1 MRVII
6 PVARISCF
14 IRKFISFTRRSIME
28 KEWYKEMSV
37 YQIWPRS
44 FCDGNGDGIGDL
56 KGVIS
61 KLDYIKSLGVDAI
74 WFSPLYPSPN
84 ADYGYDIA
92 DYKDISPDYG
102 TLDEFK
108 TLLDEA
114 HKRGLKVI
122 MDLVVNHTSD
132 QHKWFLESKK
142 GDDNPYHDYYFWRKG
157 KKNGKEPNNWRST
170 FQGKA
175 WEYCKE
181 LDEYYLH
188 VFAKGQP
195 DLNMDNPKV
204 RQEVKDIMRF
214 WLDMGVDGFRED
226 VITFISKKPGLPNG
240 FPLPTATG
248 IEHYMNGPHLKE
260 YLREFKDVL
269 DEYDCFTVGE
279 APMMTT
285 KRALEFIKE
294 GDGQLLNTMFHFE
307 HMSCDNVITNWIKTK
322 FKPQKL
328 KKVYARWQNDLYGKA
343 WNALYIENHDQP
355 RIISRYGSEKYRV
368 ESGKMLATMYIL
380 QSGTPFIY
388 QGQEIGMLNANIPTI
403 DRYKD
408 VSAINTYALFR
419 KFGFSDKFTMKLCM
433 YASRDNARTPMQ
445 WNAEKN
451 AGFTTADKAWFD
463 EVNPNYTEINVEA
476 AEKDENSILNYY
488 RKLLKFRKEHDIV
501 KYGDFELLT
510 TDKNIFAYI
519 RTYENQKL
527 LVINSFSEVEL
538 PFRAPFDFDMKSAE
552 LVLSNYDNC
561 RIIHNGFITKPYETR
576 TYLLTK

>member
-1 MRVII
+1 
-6 PVARISCF
+6 
-14 IRKFISFTRRSIME
+14 ME
-28 KEWYKEMSV
+28 KQWYKEMSV

-61 KLDYIKSLGVDAI
+61 KLDYIKSIGVDAI

-157 KKNGKEPNNWRST
+157 KKNGKEPNNWKST

-380 QSGTPFIY
+380 QCGTPFIY

-419 KFGFSDKFTMKLCM
+419 KLGFSDKFTMKLCM

-445 WNAEKN
+445 WSAEKN

-463 EVNPNYTEINVEA
+463 EINPNYTEINVEA

-488 RKLLKFRKEHDIV
+488 RKLLRFRKEHDIV
-501 KYGDFELLT
+501 KYGDFELLS
-510 TDKNIFAYI
+510 TDKNIFAYV

-527 LVINSFSEVEL
+527 LVINSFSEAEL

-561 RIIHNGFITKPYETR
+561 RVIHNGFITKPYETR

>member
-1 MRVII
+1 
-6 PVARISCF
+6 
-14 IRKFISFTRRSIME
+14 ME
-28 KEWYKEMSV
+28 KQWYKEMSV

-132 QHKWFLESKK
+132 QHNWFLESKK

-157 KKNGKEPNNWRST
+157 KKNGKEPNNWKST

-445 WNAEKN
+445 WSAEKN

-463 EVNPNYTEINVEA
+463 EINPNYTEINVEA
-476 AEKDENSILNYY
+476 SEKDENSILNYY
-488 RKLLKFRKEHDIV
+488 RKLLRFRKEHDIV
-501 KYGDFELLT
+501 KYGDFELLS
-510 TDKNIFAYI
+510 TDKNIFAYV

-527 LVINSFSEVEL
+527 LVINSFSEAEL

-561 RIIHNGFITKPYETR
+561 RVIHNGFITKPYETR
-576 TYLLTK
+576 AYLLTK

>member
-1 MRVII
+1 
-6 PVARISCF
+6 
-14 IRKFISFTRRSIME
+14 ME
-28 KEWYKEMSV
+28 KQWYKEMSV

-61 KLDYIKSLGVDAI
+61 KLDYIKSIGVDAI

-157 KKNGKEPNNWRST
+157 KKNGKEPNNWKST

-285 KRALEFIKE
+285 KRALEFVKE

-419 KFGFSDKFTMKLCM
+419 KLGFSDKFTMKLCM

-445 WNAEKN
+445 WSADKN

-463 EVNPNYTEINVEA
+463 EINPNYTEINVEA
-476 AEKDENSILNYY
+476 AQKDENSILNYY

-501 KYGDFELLT
+501 KYGDFELLK
-510 TDKNIFAYI
+510 TDKNIFAYV

-527 LVINSFSEVEL
+527 LVINSFSEAEL
-538 PFRAPFDFDMKSAE
+538 PFRAPNDFDMKSAE

-561 RIIHNGFITKPYETR
+561 RVIHNGFMTKPYEMR

>member
-1 MRVII
+1 
-6 PVARISCF
+6 
-14 IRKFISFTRRSIME
+14 ME
-28 KEWYKEMSV
+28 KQWYKEMSV

-56 KGVIS
+56 KGIIS
-61 KLDYIKSLGVDAI
+61 KLDYIKSIGVDAI

-157 KKNGKEPNNWRST
+157 RKNGKEPNNWKST

-419 KFGFSDKFTMKLCM
+419 KLGFSDKFTMKLCM

-445 WNAEKN
+445 WSAEKN

-488 RKLLKFRKEHDIV
+488 RKLLQFRKEHDIV
-501 KYGDFELLT
+501 KYGDFELLK
-510 TDKNIFAYI
+510 TDKSIFAYI

-527 LVINSFSEVEL
+527 LVINSFSEAEL

-561 RIIHNGFITKPYETR
+561 RVIHNGFMTKPYETR